1 MDGRLQPQDHELM
14 KLNPLHARQERKAR
28 ELVELEAFRTV
39 RRVAEQELRE
49 MASTSPGSPEVA
61 AAQAAVDAAMTAEDV
76 VAAEPLVRRAGSVL
90 GIDVPEDRTVRVAE
104 RWVSWADVGAS
115 YAGVVTA
122 ARASELGASPE
133 QRDLD
138 LRAAQR
144 RDRTR
149 GEGYSGAGGSGAG

>member
-1 MDGRLQPQDHELM
+1 M
-14 KLNPLHARQERKAR
+14 KLNPLHWRQERKAR
-28 ELVELEAFRTV
+28 ELVDLQSALRTV
-39 RRVAEQELRE
+39 RRVAAGSRE

-61 AAQAAVDAAMTAEDV
+61 AAQAAVDAAMTAEEV

-90 GIDVPEDRTVRVAE
+90 GIDPPEDRTVRVAE
-104 RWVSWADVGAS
+104 RWVSWADVGAERGCRHRL
-115 YAGVVTA
+115 ACLRG
-122 ARASELGASPE
+122 LGGSPE

-138 LRAAQR
+138 LPGCQR